1 MHAKV
6 SVTESQFP
14 GILAEIL
21 VPKLL
26 LKHKFVSWVTQ
37 ELMKMFLWNVT
48 GSSDSKS
55 DTQSLG
61 HDCPE
66 GVMVKCLSC

>member
-21 VPKLL
+21 GPKLL
-26 LKHKFVSWVTQ
+26 LKHELGSWVTQ

-48 GSSDSKS
+48 GSSDRVTHSPWGM
-55 DTQSLG
+55 TAQTG
-61 HDCPE
+61 WW
-66 GVMVKCLSC
+66 